1 MTCAFRMKKEFAKI
15 LPSAIH
21 IDNTARPQFVE
32 KNDNENYYKILKF
45 LFQMEKYRYFFY
57 PFYLNKRMVQEIQGS
72 N

>member
-32 KNDNENYYKILKF
+32 KNDNENYYKF
-45 LFQMEKYRYFFY
+45 
-57 PFYLNKRMVQEIQGS
+57 
-72 N
+72 